1 MVVQPGGE
9 FTSSHLHPT
18 ANLVHIIPTDIRN
31 DTKHLQVR
39 QVCSSPLVAG
49 SPAMHS
55 AGRELEV
62 RLGLCKEP
70 AAARHASLCM
80 LLCEKKL
87 PICNKSV
94 SKFSVLQR

>member
-1 MVVQPGGE
+1 
-9 FTSSHLHPT
+9 
-18 ANLVHIIPTDIRN
+18 
-31 DTKHLQVR
+31 
-39 QVCSSPLVAG
+39 
-49 SPAMHS
+49 MHS

-62 RLGLCKEP
+62 RLGLCKKP

-94 SKFSVLQR
+94 NKFSVLQR

>member
-1 MVVQPGGE
+1 
-9 FTSSHLHPT
+9 
-18 ANLVHIIPTDIRN
+18 
-31 DTKHLQVR
+31 
-39 QVCSSPLVAG
+39 
-49 SPAMHS
+49 MHS

-62 RLGLCKEP
+62 RLDPCKKP

-94 SKFSVLQR
+94 NKFSVLQR